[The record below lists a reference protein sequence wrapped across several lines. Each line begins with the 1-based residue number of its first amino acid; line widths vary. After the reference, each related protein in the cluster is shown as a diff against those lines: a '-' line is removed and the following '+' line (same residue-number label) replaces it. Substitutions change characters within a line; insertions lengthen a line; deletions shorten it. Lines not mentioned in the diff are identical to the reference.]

1 MKALYAGSF
10 DPLTKGHL
18 NIIGRASL
26 IFDELVVC
34 VVDNPDKIGL
44 FSIDERKLMVQ
55 RSCESISNVTVD
67 SYVGLLADYVKK
79 NSIDVVVRGLR
90 NAVDFDYEM
99 QMAHI
104 NEKLYNN
111 NTQTVF
117 LMTSP
122 ELSYVSSSMIREV
135 ASLGGDIDGWVTDDI
150 KQSVYAKYGRNK

>member
-79 NSIDVVVRGLR
+79 NSIDAVVRGLR

-104 NEKLYNN
+104 NEKLYN